1 MKGTTTGTDILKA
14 LLQCTSNMSLDLS
27 KLVSITTDGALAMIG
42 RNKGA
47 FALLQKH
54 LEDLGR
60 NDKITK
66 VSCLIHQKTLCT
78 KTTNLKNVMDTVV
91 TTVNMILSHKLN
103 Y

>member
-1 MKGTTTGTDILKA
+1 
-14 LLQCTSNMSLDLS
+14 
-27 KLVSITTDGALAMIG
+27 MIG

-66 VSCLIHQKTLCT
+66 VHC
-78 KTTNLKNVMDTVV
+78 
-91 TTVNMILSHKLN
+91 
-103 Y
+103 